1 MKKKLC
7 TFAVGAA
14 ALGLLAYAYKDEI
27 KKCYKTVEK
36 QIKNMSGGFQKLKQI
51 IPHKKP
57 IIFYIYDSSVPECC
71 CEEGADATTAD
82 SNNDK
87 EAECQCEEDCQCES
101 SCECG
106 CEENELL
113 IEELEKYSDIADII
127 TVDLA
132 NDSRS
137 DIQLCENFI
146 ERFEVDYVPTVLL
159 LTRSANLIAKLE
171 APDTIEEVE
180 SFIERCLKA

>member
-1 MKKKLC
+1 MHKADGE
-7 TFAVGAA
+7 T
-14 ALGLLAYAYKDEI
+14 
-27 KKCYKTVEK
+27 
-36 QIKNMSGGFQKLKQI
+36 KNWM
-51 IPHKKP
+51 
-57 IIFYIYDSSVPECC
+57 
-71 CEEGADATTAD
+71 
-82 SNNDK
+82 
-87 EAECQCEEDCQCES
+87 
-101 SCECG
+101 
-106 CEENELL
+106 L